1 MNYRRILDEI
11 DRQVRRDFGKGKVAT
26 YIAPLARVEARKFGM
41 AVRTVEGEE
50 YAVGDAFEP
59 FSIQSISKVFMLA
72 LALGREGEMLWRR
85 VGREPSGT
93 RFNSLVQLEYE
104 HGIPRNPLINA
115 GALVVTDVVMSN
127 ERSAKRAILQTVR
140 ALSGNRD
147 VAFDAEVAKAEK
159 VTGHLNRAIAHFLV
173 SHGNLK
179 NPVDKVLDA
188 YFHQCAIAMSCM
200 DLARAFLPFANEGV
214 APATGQR
221 FLPRRTTKRLNA
233 VMQSCGLYDA
243 VGNFAYRVGIPAKS
257 GVGGGIAGVIPRL
270 LAVCVWSPELDASG
284 NSYVGTKALEL
295 FTTKTRV
302 SLF

>member
-26 YIAPLARVEARKFGM
+26 YIAPLARVDARKFGM

-50 YAVGDAFEP
+50 CAVGDAFEP

-72 LALGREGEMLWRR
+72 LALRREGETLWRR

-147 VAFDAEVAKAEK
+147 VAFDAEVARAEK

-200 DLARAFLPFANEGV
+200 DLARAFLPFANEGA
-214 APATGQR
+214 APATGTP